1 MTLDFTSALYLG
13 FRHAHG
19 TLRPWAQL
27 TTGRPAAL
35 ERTPE
40 AEPVAAALAQLMRCE
55 RAALA
60 PSTLH
65 LYWDLFDLL
74 ARDGIAIYAD
84 ASGYPIARW
93 GIERV
98 AAKGVRTTTFPAHDA
113 AALGYLLHRE
123 RHGGCRPVLVTDGVC
138 PQTGR
143 TAPLPEYLRLVRQ
156 WDGYVIV
163 DDTQA
168 LGILGE
174 APARDAPYGRG
185 GAGTPAWYGVQG
197 PGLIVGSSL
206 AKGFGAPLAVIAGD
220 ARLIARFEDLSAT
233 RVHGS
238 PPSLAAVSA
247 AEQALALNEKRGDL
261 LRARLVKIVRRFRE
275 KLHQIGLS
283 ALGGLFPVQTLTAI
297 PDIDPQR
304 LYRQLL
310 DCGVKAV
317 LRSAKGMP
325 DAALTFL
332 ITVLHTRSDID
343 RCMDALQHSLVLT
356 RPQHERRN
364 HAFRRERSDT
374 FA

>member
-1 MTLDFTSALYLG
+1 MSLDFTSALYLG

-40 AEPVAAALAQLMRCE
+40 AERVAAALAQLMRCE

-143 TAPLPEYLRLVRQ
+143 TAPLPDYLRLVRQ
-156 WDGYVIV
+156 WDGYVVV

-174 APARDAPYGRG
+174 APARDARYGRG

-233 RVHGS
+233 RVHSS
-238 PPSLAAVSA
+238 PPSLAAISA
-247 AEQALALNEKRGDL
+247 AEQALALNEKRGNL
-261 LRARLVKIVRRFRE
+261 LRARLMKIVRFFRE

-283 ALGGLFPVQTLTAI
+283 ALGGLFPVQTLRAI

-317 LRSAKGMP
+317 LRSAKDMSDG
-325 DAALTFL
+325 ALTFL

-343 RCMDALQHSLVLT
+343 RCMDALQHALVLV
-356 RPQHERRN
+356 RHQHERRN
-364 HAFRRERSDT
+364 HALRRERSDT

>member
-1 MTLDFTSALYLG
+1 MSLDFTSALYLG

-40 AEPVAAALAQLMRCE
+40 AERVAAALAQLMRCE

-113 AALGYLLHRE
+113 AALGYLLHQE
-123 RHGGCRPVLVTDGVC
+123 RHGGYRPVLVTDGVC

-143 TAPLPEYLRLVRQ
+143 TAPLPDYLRLVRQ
-156 WDGYVIV
+156 WDGYVVV

-174 APARDAPYGRG
+174 APARDARYGRG

-233 RVHGS
+233 RVHSS
-238 PPSLAAVSA
+238 PPSLAAISA
-247 AEQALALNEKRGDL
+247 AEQALALNEKRGNL
-261 LRARLVKIVRRFRE
+261 LRARLMKIVRFFRE

-283 ALGGLFPVQTLTAI
+283 ALGGLFPVQTLRAI

-317 LRSAKGMP
+317 LRSAKDMSDG
-325 DAALTFL
+325 ALTFL

-343 RCMDALQHSLVLT
+343 RCMDALQHALVLV
-356 RPQHERRN
+356 RHQHERRN
-364 HAFRRERSDT
+364 HALRRERSDT

>member
-113 AALGYLLHRE
+113 AALEYLLHRE
-123 RHGGCRPVLVTDGVC
+123 RHGGRRPVLVTDGVC

-143 TAPLPEYLRLVRQ
+143 TAPLPDYLRLVRQ
-156 WDGYVIV
+156 WDGYVVV

-233 RVHGS
+233 RVHSS
-238 PPSLAAVSA
+238 PPSLAAISA
-247 AEQALALNEKRGDL
+247 AEQALALNEKRGNL
-261 LRARLVKIVRRFRE
+261 LRARLMKIVRFFRE

-283 ALGGLFPVQTLTAI
+283 SLGGLFPVQTLRAI

-317 LRSAKGMP
+317 LRSAKDMSDG
-325 DAALTFL
+325 ALTFL